1 MQMKTLSSFLTG
13 CMLTFTS
20 PAFAAPPPTE
30 ITVIK
35 SPTCGCCSKWE
46 EHLRANGFTVK
57 SVATTDHLKIK
68 DEKKIPREAR
78 SCHTGLIGN
87 YYVEGHVP
95 ASVLKK
101 FLKEAPK
108 DVAGLAVPGMP
119 IGSPGME
126 MDGRQEEYDVL
137 KITRRGAMSPYEHIR

>member
-1 MQMKTLSSFLTG
+1 MKTLTL
-13 CMLTFTS
+13 LLATFAFA
-20 PAFAAPPPTE
+20 PAPGRTAAPPNE

-46 EHLRANGFTVK
+46 DHLRANGFQVK
-57 SVATTDHLKIK
+57 SVATAEHQKIK
-68 DEKKIPREAR
+68 DEKKIPEAAR

-101 FLKEAPK
+101 FLKSPPK
-108 DVAGLAVPGMP
+108 DAAGLAVAGMP

-126 MDGRQEEYDVL
+126 SGDRKEEYDVL
-137 KITRRGAMSPYEHIR
+137 KITRRGAMSVYEHIR